1 MMMSD
6 IIMRIF
12 LVDESERKT
21 GFDSPQYY
29 QASTKW
35 AVRRTSNA
43 GGSTNEPYHQEG
55 AREKCQDDKDYDEM
69 SNSSAT
75 GVSERRLCSTLH
87 MIHCFVLRH

>member
-1 MMMSD
+1 MMSD
-6 IIMRIF
+6 IIMRIL

-21 GFDSPQYY
+21 GFDSPH
-29 QASTKW
+29 STIKQVLNGRCDER
-35 AVRRTSNA
+35 AMLAAAQKNHTMA
-43 GGSTNEPYHQEG
+43 G
-55 AREKCQDDKDYDEM
+55 ARAKCQDDKDYAEM